1 MSRHIQ
7 HYEQFGA
14 AVYDIIRSH
23 MGPDGRIS
31 DLLIKLHLPVTADVD
46 QQHQIL
52 AKFLFQFGVTFFLEA
67 IAQRD
72 PEEIER
78 MKTRRLLEGIGIK
91 RKEGTVPRSAASAA
105 GINATPLPSEPA
117 SSTPPASPQP
127 SGPKHISVPGYDG
140 PDRRRGRDRR
150 MARKDRRT
158 RVDIVYHNHRFGG
171 RDRRKTVRQIGRAHV

>member
-7 HYEQFGA
+7 HYEQFGPT
-14 AVYDIIRSH
+14 VYGIIRSH
-23 MGPDGRIS
+23 MAPDGRIS
-31 DLLIKLHLPVTADVD
+31 DLLIKLHLPVTADVE

-91 RKEGTVPRSAASAA
+91 RKEPTVPKPVPPP
-105 GINATPLPSEPA
+105 GVYPVPPTPLPSQ
-117 SSTPPASPQP
+117 PQQ
-127 SGPKHISVPGYDG
+127 GGVRHISVPGYEG
-140 PDRRRGRDRR
+140 PDRRKGRDRR
-150 MARKDRRT
+150 GTKRDRRSK
-158 RVDIVYHNHRFGG
+158 VDIVYHNHRFGG
-171 RDRRKTVRQIGRAHV
+171 RDRRKTVRRAEDREKAKGSG

>member
-7 HYEQFGA
+7 HYEQFGPT
-14 AVYDIIRSH
+14 VYGIIRSH
-23 MGPDGRIS
+23 MAPDGRIS
-31 DLLIKLHLPVTADVD
+31 DLLIKLHLPVTADVE

-91 RKEGTVPRSAASAA
+91 RKEPTVPKPVPPP
-105 GINATPLPSEPA
+105 GVYPVPPTPLPSQ
-117 SSTPPASPQP
+117 PQ
-127 SGPKHISVPGYDG
+127 SGGVRHISVPGYEG
-140 PDRRRGRDRR
+140 PDRRKGRDRH
-150 MARKDRRT
+150 KGDRGPHPHHPA
-158 RVDIVYHNHRFGG
+158 DGG
-171 RDRRKTVRQIGRAHV
+171 RRHARDAGRRPGGRARHSPRQ